1 MVRGPQLDLEKAE
14 TLKKDI
20 RGGRTKTFAKIPE
33 DSRQLV
39 CKLLE
44 YGYTRDCVKEAVE
57 KYGEG
62 IGDKIA
68 HELVALKGKAE
79 ATGTQTTD
87 LETGKTTFKFDS
99 FKFLGGSL

>member
-1 MVRGPQLDLEKAE
+1 M
-14 TLKKDI
+14 
-20 RGGRTKTFAKIPE
+20 
-33 DSRQLV
+33 
-39 CKLLE
+39 
-44 YGYTRDCVKEAVE
+44 KEAVE